1 MNRLAWVVAWLDK
14 ARLTVEG
21 IGIYSEPCPTSRTMM
36 IPVELYGVSGAT
48 YEEAAAYAEAWG
60 RKTYGARWDG
70 LRGAGRVAP

>member
-21 IGIYSEPCPTSRTMM
+21 IDIYSEPHPTSHSGV
-36 IPVELYGVSGAT
+36 IPVDLHAVSGDT
-48 YEEAAAYAEAWG
+48 YEQAVAAADAWC

-70 LRGAGRVAP
+70 LRGAGRVSP